1 MTQQICKGAL
11 TARRPQKAA
20 PEQELGLRGR
30 PATFIMFCC
39 KRTPPQRC
47 CRSATSTPAP
57 PPAAEAAA
65 VRRRQ
70 APLPKPAPAPPRE
83 PSPETAAPLVSP
95 DDSPDE
101 AQSPPRRMATVPRA
115 PPPSPADAPYVMPP
129 PPRTPPRTPPIAAP
143 PSRQRSSGPAAEKY
157 APLIADPLVVLS
169 PLSPFAEVDIDDDCD
184 SPRKRRSRRWPRES
198 SRRAIPEYDDA
209 FATGAACLAF
219 DVNGSPAAGR
229 DEGCAVG

>member
-1 MTQQICKGAL
+1 MYLGRVRYL
-11 TARRPQKAA
+11 DTADLQGCSDCEAA
-20 PEQELGLRGR
+20 QSDYQGCPSGLRGR

-57 PPAAEAAA
+57 PPAAA

-143 PSRQRSSGPAAEKY
+143 PVLRPTPRRPPGPMTFDDWVAPPPAERYEPVCVEIKSERSFVNLHAIEPPQLRGQRRLDGME
-157 APLIADPLVVLS
+157 
-169 PLSPFAEVDIDDDCD
+169 
-184 SPRKRRSRRWPRES
+184 SPRHRADATTGTMSRG
-198 SRRAIPEYDDA
+198 APE
-209 FATGAACLAF
+209 F
-219 DVNGSPAAGR
+219 
-229 DEGCAVG
+229 